1 MADQSN
7 TSIPSGGSQGQAP
20 TNPNPAPV
28 DDSSDFYNTPLTGAT
43 PVHIGTPAEKED
55 AGSSSKESTSV
66 LPGLSVLAS
75 AQERKSVPESTS
87 QGSAESQSQ
96 RVEQNQQEH
105 HADVMET
112 DAPDAAQEAASHK
125 VETADGSKSD
135 AQSQT
140 APTVTVDSNAQ
151 IPQDILLAAQAAG
164 IDTTSIA
171 AEQSAAQ
178 PADTMQTSVSGDAQ
192 GDAQGQEEREWET
205 DSSPYESSTDT
216 SSDSSDDS
224 SDEDEEDEDED
235 YPMLSVEETARILM
249 QAEGGSDDDGDGKTP
264 GGKPLKTANELEEE
278 APPIPDIEVT
288 PDMSIVLLGRI
299 ENIIDDIVLI
309 KANVS
314 GEYQVLESNSVLCLE
329 DRKVI
334 GVVYETLG
342 RVEEPLYTIRYQ
354 SKDKINEF
362 GLAKGMPIF
371 YVEKHSTFVFTQ
383 PLKGMKGS
391 DASNIHDEEVG
402 EDEIEFSDDEA
413 EAEFKRRM
421 KQKKKE
427 KRGEPSG
434 GRGGK
439 REPPGPSKLSQS
451 ELSYDDNGEAA
462 DDGYTPLARPKNY
475 HEIVSGQEAPV
486 ENGPYPGRGAFRGGR
501 GRGRGYDRSGGRG
514 GRGGGRGRGG
524 GAWNGGE
531 YRSDTRNGAASQYQY
546 PGQQPQQPQPQ
557 QQQQQPPQ
565 PQPQFQLP
573 QGQFQPFGIPQFPF
587 QFPQP
592 FHQQQQQQQQ
602 QQQRQPQQQPP
613 TNLFGQ
619 LPPGAHINP
628 AFLPALQ
635 QMQQPHL
642 QQQNPQLFQ
651 QYQQLAQ
658 QFPQLQPQFQPQPQ
672 AQQPQQHQ
680 QPQHN
685 NQAAFEQV
693 KAQLEILRQL
703 SGNNAAQQPPPSQ

>member
-7 TSIPSGGSQGQAP
+7 ASITSGGSPGQAP
-20 TNPNPAPV
+20 INTNPAPA
-28 DDSSDFYNTPLTGAT
+28 DDGSDFYNTPLTGAT

-55 AGSSSKESTSV
+55 AGSSAQVSSSV
-66 LPGLSVLAS
+66 LPGLSVLAG
-75 AQERKSVPESTS
+75 AQGQKNAPEAPSNGPT
-87 QGSAESQSQ
+87 ESQPE
-96 RVEQNQQEH
+96 RVEQNQQAH
-105 HADVMET
+105 HTDAMET
-112 DAPDAAQEAASHK
+112 DAPDTAAAGPM
-125 VETADGSKSD
+125 VETTDGSKSTD
-135 AQSQT
+135 QSQT
-140 APTVTVDSNAQ
+140 TQTISVDPNAQ

-164 IDTTSIA
+164 IDTGSMTTA
-171 AEQSAAQ
+171 QATAQ
-178 PADTMQTSVSGDAQ
+178 PADAMQTSVN

-224 SDEDEEDEDED
+224 SDEDDEDEDED

-249 QAEGGSDDDGDGKTP
+249 QAEGGSDDEGDGKTP
-264 GGKPLKTANELEEE
+264 GGKPLRTANELEEE
-278 APPIPDIEVT
+278 APPIPDVEVT
-288 PDMSIVLLGRI
+288 PDMSIVLLGRV

-309 KANVS
+309 KANTS

-354 SKDKINEF
+354 SKDKISEF
-362 GLAKGMPIF
+362 GLAKGTPIF

-402 EDEIEFSDDEA
+402 EDEVEFSDDEA

-486 ENGPYPGRGAFRGGR
+486 EDGPYPGRGAFRGGR
-501 GRGRGYDRSGGRG
+501 GRGRGYDRGSGRG
-514 GRGGGRGRGG
+514 GRGGDRGRG
-524 GAWNGGE
+524 GAWNGGNH
-531 YRSDTRNGAASQYQY
+531 RSESRNGAHSQYQY
-546 PGQQPQQPQPQ
+546 QGQQPQ
-557 QQQQQPPQ
+557 QQQQPQ

-573 QGQFQPFGIPQFPF
+573 QGQFQPFGVPQFPF
-587 QFPQP
+587 QFPQT
-592 FHQQQQQQQQ
+592 FQQQQQQQQ
-602 QQQRQPQQQPP
+602 QQQPQQPA

-628 AFLPALQ
+628 AFLPVLQ
-635 QMQQPHL
+635 QMQQPQF

-658 QFPQLQPQFQPQPQ
+658 QFPQFQPQFQPQPQ
-672 AQQPQQHQ
+672 AQP
-680 QPQHN
+680 QPQHD

-703 SGNNAAQQPPPSQ
+703 SGNNNAAQQPPRSQ